1 MDTDDPELITR
12 LHDVVHEH
20 VQQHLRRQ
28 PMRRVLSVDW
38 MEALARTLLAALALA
53 MFDAWKLVLE
63 QLARDLGLGC
73 PGCGAQRKCKMRT
86 STPMK
91 VKLLGLSIGLP
102 KLYLECDR
110 CDAPGISIT
119 KLLTGLRSG
128 AASAELE
135 LRAGYVASQ
144 HSYGKAS
151 RDLEVHYGETV
162 ERTSVRRMAL
172 KVEQHA
178 VRFAEQS
185 RRQELERISTERRT
199 QGVDRLML
207 QGDGGSVRTGQL
219 VPCEPADPRYGK
231 KTPRTGKPTRKRLA
245 QNREIITLDV
255 REPGEVESSALDVM
269 VPVEAAAADERQRRM
284 LALAA
289 RKGLGDNTRV
299 FGLGDL
305 GSGLPDAFDEAFV
318 GYESVYS
325 GDWKHVRD
333 YVHNAASV
341 LEDLDSD
348 QWQQQMRHAIWYRDE
363 EQRDSLLQQAHQHRV
378 SDLPKHVHKCPVKT
392 LQTYLTNNWDHM
404 QAASF
409 KAQGLDFVSARAEAQ
424 VRDRTKA
431 RFAVPGAWRQE
442 NLEPKA
448 TLRAIIAEGRWEAF
462 RADYLQRSR
471 TLFEQLLT
479 RRLEQAVGERRLRR
493 DRVEALL
500 GSADEEPVEVAAAA

>member
-1 MDTDDPELITR
+1 MNGNELAAQLRDIVHDHVLHHLR
-12 LHDVVHEH
+12 LHPKRE
-20 VQQHLRRQ
+20 
-28 PMRRVLSVDW
+28 VLSVDW
-38 MEALARTLLAALALA
+38 MEALSRTLLVALALA
-53 MFDAWKLVLE
+53 VFDAWKVVIE
-63 QLARDLGLGC
+63 QIARELGLSC
-73 PGCGAQRKCKMRT
+73 PGCGAQRKCKRRATKQM
-86 STPMK
+86 P
-91 VKLLGLSIGLP
+91 VKLLGLSFELP
-102 KLYLECDR
+102 KLFLECDR
-110 CDAPGISIT
+110 CDAPGLSVT

-151 RDLEVHYGETV
+151 RDLEVHYDEPV

-172 KVEQHA
+172 KVEQQA

-185 RRQELERISTERRT
+185 RRQELERVSAEQRTE
-199 QGVDRLML
+199 GVDRLML

-245 QNREIITLDV
+245 QNREIITFDV
-255 REPGEVESSALDVM
+255 REPGEVESSALDVL
-269 VPVEAAAADERQRRM
+269 VPVQAAAADERQRRM

-318 GYESVYS
+318 GYDSVYS

-348 QWQQQMRHAIWYRDE
+348 RWQRQMRDAIWNRDE
-363 EQRDSLLQQAHQHRV
+363 GQRDSLLQQAHDHRV
-378 SDLPKHVHKCPVKT
+378 SDLPTHLHKCPVKK
-392 LQTYLTNNWDHM
+392 LQTYLTNT
-404 QAASF
+404 
-409 KAQGLDFVSARAEAQ
+409 G
-424 VRDRTKA
+424 TTC
-431 RFAVPGAWRQE
+431 RQ
-442 NLEPKA
+442 P
-448 TLRAIIAEGRWEAF
+448 
-462 RADYLQRSR
+462 RSR
-471 TLFEQLLT
+471 HRGSTSS
-479 RRLEQAVGERRLRR
+479 APAPRLRCATGPR
-493 DRVEALL
+493 LASLCPAHGGKRT
-500 GSADEEPVEVAAAA
+500 